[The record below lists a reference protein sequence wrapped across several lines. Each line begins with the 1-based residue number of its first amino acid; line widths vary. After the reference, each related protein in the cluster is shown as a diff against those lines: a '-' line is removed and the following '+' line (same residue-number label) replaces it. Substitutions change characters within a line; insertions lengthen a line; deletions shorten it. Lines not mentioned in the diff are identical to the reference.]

1 MDLNRATKFV
11 RRYMIYGDYITIGE
25 DKKQQVIYKVK
36 QDKLSDLLKTL
47 DDLAEANN
55 DKEEE

>member
-1 MDLNRATKFV
+1 MAITSPLV
-11 RRYMIYGDYITIGE
+11 RI
-25 DKKQQVIYKVK
+25 KKQQVIYKVK